1 MCDGIR
7 PWQELYWNSISNI
20 EKLKYKNTEENI
32 APITSL
38 LLMRIQ
44 ALKRMSWLPYSTVT
58 FSYNCYNCYFRILVT
73 LLVK

>member
-58 FSYNCYNCYFRILVT
+58 CYLQLLQLLLPYTCYV
-73 LLVK
+73 VGP